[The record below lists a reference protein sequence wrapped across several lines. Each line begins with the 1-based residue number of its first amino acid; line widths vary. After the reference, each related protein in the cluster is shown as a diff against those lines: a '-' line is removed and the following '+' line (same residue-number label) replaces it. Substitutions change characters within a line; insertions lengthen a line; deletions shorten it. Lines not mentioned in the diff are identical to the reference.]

1 MLIRSPEMP
10 HLMPSYQVLLNKDEV
25 PNMEIPKLT
34 LNFMF
39 DKLAL
44 VLEQNQYRDAMDM
57 IEDFALV
64 SRRAPVYTKD
74 DSIYSRY

>member
-1 MLIRSPEMP
+1 MNS
-10 HLMPSYQVLLNKDEV
+10 QVLLNKDEV

-44 VLEQNQYRDAMDM
+44 VLEQNQYQDAMDM
-57 IEDFALV
+57 AEGFALNA
-64 SRRAPVYTKD
+64 RRGPVGALSFLSSFAK
-74 DSIYSRY
+74 